1 MVGKAKGAPRY
12 PPWLQKA
19 LKVKEETEQF
29 WLKQVNEEN
38 EHKQRPK
45 SRAPD
50 LALTTQ
56 AAFQAVESSKT
67 STFVNVWVS
76 IAADDVQ
83 AVKVFLEEDRH
94 RFFMR
99 KDYGVEGG
107 GGESLLHEASYLGA
121 LKVIRFLVTF
131 MQTHF
136 TPETCLEAVNAVDT
150 QYSLTTPMIAACRNF
165 LGAIANRVEILKLL
179 VEGGGDTVRQ
189 DSHGDT
195 VLHWCARNSQ
205 VLLLR
210 YLLKHTDAVAVA
222 LSVENYK
229 RQKPLDIAKL
239 QLVRTRC
246 LSTLTMV
253 ELLQGVNS
261 TCNLRMKMLKVRRN
275 EDFVRAQ
282 ECVRV
287 QEQLATV
294 MEISELLVPQAEKL
308 WKETLELAEKHRKA
322 EEKQHVDA
330 EVKAAGA
337 SAREWLE
344 TKEGKLFVK
353 KQIPLATADIKQ
365 AVHTGKM
372 PKPKDFMIAAKQRVH
387 DLYCV
392 ERELSAKKS
401 ATEAF
406 VAHRPPYPRD
416 RVAELR
422 RMMNL

>member
-1 MVGKAKGAPRY
+1 MMVGKAKGVPRY

-19 LKVKEETEQF
+19 LKVKEKTEQL
-29 WLKQVNEEN
+29 WLKQVNDEN
-38 EHKQRPK
+38 QQKQRQK

-50 LALTTQ
+50 LGL
-56 AAFQAVESSKT
+56 AVESSKAFV
-67 STFVNVWVS
+67 FVNVWAS
-76 IAADDVQ
+76 IAADDDQ
-83 AVKVFLEEDRH
+83 AVKMFLDEDRH
-94 RFFMR
+94 RFFLR

-107 GGESLLHEASYLGA
+107 GGESLLHEASYLGS
-121 LKVIRFLVTF
+121 LKVVRLLVTF
-131 MQTHF
+131 MQSHF

-165 LGAIANRVEILKLL
+165 LGAIANRVEILKLV
-179 VEGGGDTVRQ
+179 VESGGDTARQ

-195 VLHWCARNSQ
+195 VLHWCARNSH

-210 YLLKHTDAVAVA
+210 YLLKHTDAVVVA
-222 LSVENYK
+222 LSMENYK
-229 RQKPLDIAKL
+229 RQTPLDLAKM

-246 LSTLTMV
+246 LSTLTVV

-261 TCNLRMKMLKVRRN
+261 TCNLRLKMLKVRRN
-275 EDFVRAQ
+275 EDLARAR
-282 ECVRV
+282 ESVHV

-308 WKETLELAEKHRKA
+308 WKEALELAEKQRKA
-322 EEKQHVDA
+322 EEKQHVDN
-330 EVKAAGA
+330 EVKLAGTL
-337 SAREWLE
+337 AREWLE

-372 PKPKDFMIAAKQRVH
+372 PKPKDLMLAAKQRVQ

-406 VAHRPPYPRD
+406 VAYRPPYPRD
-416 RVAELR
+416 RVVELR